1 MYGNANTSTDQA
13 KFGDTSLHLDGT
25 GDYVEM
31 PYSGLFEMGA
41 GGYTVECF
49 IKTSGATGE
58 IIGAFNGSA
67 SPYKGWLF
75 GVGFSANDGKLKVH
89 NANASNSE
97 TVSSTATVNNNAWR
111 HVAFSKAGQTLKFFI
126 DGDLDSTH
134 TLQYVGVGSEQ
145 NIVIGAS
152 SNPTRDRFFNG
163 YIDELRLT
171 KATRYTAD
179 FTAPSAPFP
188 DKGQ

>member
-1 MYGNANTSTDQA
+1 GTA
-13 KFGDTSLHLDGT
+13 SLLLDGNS
-25 GDYVEM
+25 DYAEM
-31 PYSGLFEMGA
+31 RYSSLFEIGA
-41 GGYTVECF
+41 GAYTVECF
-49 IKTSGATGE
+49 IKTSGVTGE
-58 IIGAFNGSA
+58 IVGAFNTA

-75 GVGFSANDGKLKVH
+75 GVGFGSGDGKLKVY
-89 NANASNSE
+89 NANASNAE
-97 TVSSTATVNNNAWR
+97 TVSSTAVVNNNAWR

-126 DGDLDSTH
+126 DGNLDSTH

-145 NIVIGAS
+145 TIVIGAS

-163 YIDELRLT
+163 YIDELRVT

-179 FTAPSAPFP
+179 FTAPTKAFP

>member
-1 MYGNANTSTDQA
+1 MA
-13 KFGDTSLHLDGT
+13 
-25 GDYVEM
+25 
-31 PYSGLFEMGA
+31 YSSLFEMGA

-58 IIGAFNGSA
+58 IIGAFNAA

-75 GVGFSANDGKLKVH
+75 GVGYSANDGKLNVY
-89 NANASNSE
+89 NANASNAE
-97 TVSSTATVNNNAWR
+97 TVSSTAAVNNNAWR

-152 SNPTRDRFFNG
+152 SNATT
-163 YIDELRLT
+163 E
-171 KATRYTAD
+171 ATRYTAD
-179 FTAPSAPFP
+179 FTAPAEPFA